1 MADGFH
7 PWSAG
12 TAASWLSIRA
22 GAKLLTSMT
31 ARKESQKRS
40 GGEKERKGGAEEMG
54 MGEGRER
61 EKQEGEGRE
70 EEQSLGRRHQ
80 RLTSREP
87 PLLVRAYSNMI
98 NPLVN

>member
-7 PWSAG
+7 PCSAG

-22 GAKLLTSMT
+22 GARLLPSMT

-40 GGEKERKGGAEEMG
+40 GGGGGEREKGGTEEMG

-70 EEQSLGRRHQ
+70 EEQ
-80 RLTSREP
+80 
-87 PLLVRAYSNMI
+87 RAGVWEQDI
-98 NPLVN
+98 KG